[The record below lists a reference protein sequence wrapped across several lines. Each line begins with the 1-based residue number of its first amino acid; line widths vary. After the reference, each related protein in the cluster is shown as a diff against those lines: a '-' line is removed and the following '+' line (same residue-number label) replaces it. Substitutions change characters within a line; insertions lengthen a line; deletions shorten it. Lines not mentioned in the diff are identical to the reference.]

1 LTDIEIVAYQKVNI
15 PIPSPPWISLTSM
28 EAEYANKLLYI
39 MTLVFAKLSII
50 SLLMM
55 LSAGTLHRN
64 LGIGLT
70 GIIAAWGFVSEFVA
84 AFSCGS
90 VEPWRFLDHEHHCI
104 DLVRT
109 IMHPHTS
116 LVVLTVTKASF
127 WLSMGVFN
135 ILTDVA
141 LILFPV
147 HIIVGLQM
155 SLGRK
160 VAILIFFGARSL

>member
-1 LTDIEIVAYQKVNI
+1 MI
-15 PIPSPPWISLTSM
+15 
-28 EAEYANKLLYI
+28 
-39 MTLVFAKLSII
+39 
-50 SLLMM
+50 
-55 LSAGTLHRN
+55 
-64 LGIGLT
+64 
-70 GIIAAWGFVSEFVA
+70 
-84 AFSCGS
+84 
-90 VEPWRFLDHEHHCI
+90 
-104 DLVRT
+104 
-109 IMHPHTS
+109 
-116 LVVLTVTKASF
+116 LTVTKASF